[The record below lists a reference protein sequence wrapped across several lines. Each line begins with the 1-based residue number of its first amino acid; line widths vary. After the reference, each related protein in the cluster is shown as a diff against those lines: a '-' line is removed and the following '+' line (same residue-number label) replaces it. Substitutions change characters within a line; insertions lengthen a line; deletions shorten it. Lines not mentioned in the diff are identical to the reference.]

1 MEITLD
7 QVRELAAR
15 YDESGLGS
23 TSSGRFLRS
32 IVNAGVMPRGGGM
45 NWLSDLI
52 SKGNPQNVIPL
63 LEEIRDLMTRSGRPD
78 TIRILGDIHS
88 RVNAGWSLSEHKRS
102 ELERIR
108 KQVNDALPD
117 LELSDRQE
125 ELLLGLKARKRRSSY
140 MYWASRPVISGRID
154 DIFGRWDADRKIS
167 ADDWQFVRDN
177 FKSIVEEFEGDRHP
191 VGSLRWFRGSVTP
204 HTILGEPRF
213 NDAGNVVVETLQ
225 ADRGIISVP
234 VSQVLIRAPKLVQ
247 R

>member
-1 MEITLD
+1 MEITMD

-32 IVNAGVMPRGGGM
+32 IVNAGVLPRGGGM
-45 NWLSDLI
+45 SWLSDLI

-63 LEEIRDLMTRSGRPD
+63 LEEIMDLMARSGRPD

-88 RVNAGWSLSEHKRS
+88 RVNAGWSLSEHKKS
-102 ELERIR
+102 ELERLR

-117 LELSDRQE
+117 LELNDRQE
-125 ELLLGLKARKRRSSY
+125 ELLMGLKSRKRYSSY
-140 MYWASRPVISGRID
+140 AYWGARPVIAGRIE
-154 DIFGRWDADRKIS
+154 DIFNRWDTDRKIS
-167 ADDWQFVRDN
+167 PDDWQFVRDN
-177 FKSIVEEFEGDRHP
+177 FKSVVEEFEGNRHP
-191 VGSLRWFRGSVTP
+191 VGSLRWFRGSKIP

-213 NDAGNVVVETLQ
+213 NDVGNVVVETLQ
-225 ADRGIISVP
+225 ADRGTIAIP
-234 VSQVLIRAPKLVQ
+234 VSQILIRAPKLVQ